1 MIRPLAALMIA
12 ALLIPWPPAVIAA
25 EAPLAARTVVTVLSY
40 EKKTNTYK
48 ITPTKTPGEGDGTVT
63 AEALAN
69 AIDTLELAK
78 IKQDPLSLVGKTY
91 TCTKPLELV
100 AWEG

>member
-1 MIRPLAALMIA
+1 M
-12 ALLIPWPPAVIAA
+12 
-25 EAPLAARTVVTVLSY
+25 
-40 EKKTNTYK
+40 
-48 ITPTKTPGEGDGTVT
+48 T

>member
-1 MIRPLAALMIA
+1 MIRPLAALVIG
-12 ALLIPWPPAVIAA
+12 ALFMSWPPAAIAA
-25 EAPLAARTVVTVLSY
+25 EAPLAAGTVVTVLSY
-40 EKKTNTYK
+40 DKKTNTYK

-69 AIDTLELAK
+69 AIDTLELAQ